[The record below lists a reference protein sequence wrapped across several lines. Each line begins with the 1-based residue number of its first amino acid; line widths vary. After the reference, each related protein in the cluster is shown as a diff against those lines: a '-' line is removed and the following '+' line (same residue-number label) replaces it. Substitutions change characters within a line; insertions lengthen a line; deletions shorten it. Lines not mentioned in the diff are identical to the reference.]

1 MSSKWRHLLDINR
14 TYWIL
19 IPVNQTK
26 DKSVAHEVRRRILNS
41 ADKALWAF
49 DDFSDLNPRAVAAA
63 LSRLGRLGEVR
74 RVRRGLYYRPRKTA
88 FGESRPD
95 PNVVADAV
103 LRKNASVPSG
113 EYNRLG
119 LTSQVSGSL
128 TRTVGGRGRKKN
140 VLGIHVRTL
149 SRPLDAQKG
158 ITGEERT
165 LLDALRGTQRLPDT
179 SSEAAILRI
188 KDILSSKRFDFSRLA
203 SFAAVEPPRVRA
215 LLGAIGQEIGIKTKL
230 LNQLHAKINP
240 LSKYKIPG
248 AAGALVHAAEWQIV

>member
-1 MSSKWRHLLDINR
+1 
-14 TYWIL
+14 
-19 IPVNQTK
+19 
-26 DKSVAHEVRRRILNS
+26 
-41 ADKALWAF
+41 
-49 DDFSDLNPRAVAAA
+49 
-63 LSRLGRLGEVR
+63 
-74 RVRRGLYYRPRKTA
+74 
-88 FGESRPD
+88 
-95 PNVVADAV
+95 
-103 LRKNASVPSG
+103 
-113 EYNRLG
+113 
-119 LTSQVSGSL
+119 
-128 TRTVGGRGRKKN
+128 
-140 VLGIHVRTL
+140 VRTL

-248 AAGALVHAAEWQIV
+248 AAGTLVHAAEWQIV